1 MIQSYSKIVLY
12 NTKSFSLR
20 LPRSSLSIAR
30 DECHLGIHF
39 YLSCFSAGGLFT
51 SSCLLIFGPRT
62 YPWMLRKN
70 RLPGNCRIVDA
81 EVVQEI
87 HGTDDDVDV
96 TSASFSIPSVSLD
109 VYNKLHDKLEET
121 KQALLEAE
129 EKLAVATDRA
139 ERAEALMM
147 SHKTDKEEDEK

>member
-1 MIQSYSKIVLY
+1 
-12 NTKSFSLR
+12 
-20 LPRSSLSIAR
+20 
-30 DECHLGIHF
+30 
-39 YLSCFSAGGLFT
+39 
-51 SSCLLIFGPRT
+51 
-62 YPWMLRKN
+62 MLRKN

-109 VYNKLHDKLEET
+109 VYNKLHDELEET

-139 ERAEALMM
+139 ERAEALTM
-147 SHKTDKEEDEK
+147 SHKTDKEEDEKSCYIQVIC

>member
-1 MIQSYSKIVLY
+1 
-12 NTKSFSLR
+12 
-20 LPRSSLSIAR
+20 
-30 DECHLGIHF
+30 
-39 YLSCFSAGGLFT
+39 
-51 SSCLLIFGPRT
+51 
-62 YPWMLRKN
+62 MLRKN
-70 RLPGNCRIVDA
+70 RLPDNCRIADTK
-81 EVVQEI
+81 VVHKI